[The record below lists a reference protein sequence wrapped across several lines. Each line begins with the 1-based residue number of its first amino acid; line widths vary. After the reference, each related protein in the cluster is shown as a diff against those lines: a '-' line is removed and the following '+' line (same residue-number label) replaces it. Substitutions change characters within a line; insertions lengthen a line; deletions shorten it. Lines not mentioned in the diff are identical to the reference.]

1 MARSAS
7 QYHCQSCGA
16 VSPKWAGKCD
26 ACGGWNTLVEE
37 RIEQVPGQTK
47 RKTSKT
53 VEFKLLSAA
62 NAEGACKRHLT
73 NIEEFD
79 RVTGGGLVPGS
90 AVLIGG
96 DPGIGKSTLLLQL
109 VCELGLAGQ
118 KTAYI
123 TGEESVEQV
132 RMRALRLGLQNAEA
146 GLAAATNAAD
156 IAEIWIYWS
165 SIPFKPCLSPA
176 LTVPQEQ

>member
-37 RIEQVPGQTK
+37 RIEQLPGQAK
-47 RKTSKT
+47 RKTAKT
-53 VEFKLLSAA
+53 VELKLLSAA

-90 AVLIGG
+90 AVLIGE
-96 DPGIGKSTLLLQL
+96 IG
-109 VCELGLAGQ
+109 
-118 KTAYI
+118 
-123 TGEESVEQV
+123 
-132 RMRALRLGLQNAEA
+132 RAH
-146 GLAAATNAAD
+146 
-156 IAEIWIYWS
+156 
-165 SIPFKPCLSPA
+165 
-176 LTVPQEQ
+176 V